1 MIAEDL
7 AMIVTAGS
15 TKSDDIPLDTAQL
28 PIIQTSTFIL
38 YNVFVLQMQNMDT
51 ALAVKKLKHNLQSL
65 QFYKQL
71 LYEQADNMKQL
82 AL

>member
-15 TKSDDIPLDTAQL
+15 TKSDDIPLDTTQL

-38 YNVFVLQMQNMDT
+38 YNVFVPQMQNMDT
-51 ALAVKKLKHNLQSL
+51 ALDVKKLKHHLQSL